1 MVGSQGL
8 WPSPPFAQSVLEP
21 ASIAK
26 VDRGRMRDL
35 IAALPEHLAD
45 GLRRGLG
52 TPAGLDGASRIFL
65 AGMGGSAIASD
76 LFAAWVEAR
85 TKVPVR
91 VVRGYRLPPTAKPGD
106 VLVAVSY
113 SGDTEETLAAA
124 GEGRRIGCRLIAVT
138 SGGALGQLAR
148 EARAPVVEVP
158 AGLPPRGAFGHL
170 FGILAAIGEDWVYG
184 NLKGELERAIAHLQS
199 ARGRW
204 APEVAIRTN
213 RAKGLAS
220 RLKGRVP
227 VVYGTGPFEA
237 VATRWQ
243 TQLNENA
250 KVLAFS
256 SSFPEADHNE
266 LVGWCSDPT
275 AKRFA
280 PVVIRDPGESPA
292 MRARLDATVEMMG
305 RSTAVEEGSDEHE
318 ELLARMLAI
327 VSLGDYAS
335 LYLAVLRGVDPLPVK
350 PLEEL
355 KKRLARPAAEED

>member
-1 MVGSQGL
+1 
-8 WPSPPFAQSVLEP
+8 VLEP
-21 ASIAK
+21 AAIAK
-26 VDRGRMRDL
+26 VDRDGMRAL
-35 IAALPEHLAD
+35 VAALPEQLAE

-52 TPAGLDGASRIFL
+52 TPASLDGASRIFL

-76 LFAAWVEAR
+76 LFAAWVEDR

-91 VVRGYRLPPTAKPGD
+91 VVRGYRLPPAAKPGD

-113 SGDTEETLAAA
+113 SGETEETLSAAA
-124 GEGRRIGCRLIAVT
+124 EGRRIGCRLVAVT
-138 SGGALGQLAR
+138 SGGSLGKLAR
-148 EARAPVVEVP
+148 DARAPVVEVP

-184 NLKGELERAIAHLQS
+184 NLKGELERAIAHLQ
-199 ARGRW
+199 AVRGRW
-204 APEVAIRTN
+204 APDVAVREN
-213 RAKGLAS
+213 RAKQLAS

-227 VVYGTGPFEA
+227 VVYGTGPFES

-256 SSFPEADHNE
+256 SAFPEADHNE

-280 PVVIRDPGESPA
+280 PIVIRDLGESAA

-305 RSTAVEEGSDEHE
+305 RHTEVEQVSDDHE
-318 ELLARMLAI
+318 ELLSRLLGV
-327 VSLGDYAS
+327 VSLGDYVS
-335 LYLAVLRGVDPLPVK
+335 LYLAVLRGVNPFPVEPLV
-350 PLEEL
+350 EL
-355 KKRLARPAAEED
+355 KNRLARPSPED